1 MKRLLLAVS
10 LTVLAAGLSTA
21 VLAAEP
27 NKKEAAASGEGN
39 LKIWEWANFLLLA
52 GGLGYLI
59 RKHAGPYYAA
69 RAAGISKDLVESER
83 TAEAAAARAAEVDRR
98 LASLDTE
105 IAALRAESQK
115 ESAAEVERFA
125 QQTAAEIAKIG
136 ALGEQEI
143 RTAQKAAR
151 LDLQCYAAQLAV
163 DLAEQKVRARMDADT
178 EDRLVGGFVRGLH
191 PPAVRNLATMPVS
204 AVATR
209 YANALADVVTAAGS
223 ALAPQDALGELRSFA
238 SALESPELRNA
249 LITPAVPPAR
259 KRAVIGRVA
268 DILGLSRITRNFLFV
283 LIDRRRIA
291 EFSDVVNAFEQIL
304 DERLG
309 FARAQVAS
317 ARELTE
323 EQRAALTAVL
333 EKASDKRLRAQFA
346 VDASLIG
353 GVLARIGSTVY
364 DGSVRGQLQTLRRR
378 LSAESSS

>member
-1 MKRLLLAVS
+1 MKRLLLAIS

-191 PPAVRNLATMPVS
+191 PPAVGN
-204 AVATR
+204 
-209 YANALADVVTAAGS
+209 
-223 ALAPQDALGELRSFA
+223 
-238 SALESPELRNA
+238 
-249 LITPAVPPAR
+249 
-259 KRAVIGRVA
+259 
-268 DILGLSRITRNFLFV
+268 
-283 LIDRRRIA
+283 
-291 EFSDVVNAFEQIL
+291 
-304 DERLG
+304 
-309 FARAQVAS
+309 
-317 ARELTE
+317 
-323 EQRAALTAVL
+323 
-333 EKASDKRLRAQFA
+333 
-346 VDASLIG
+346 
-353 GVLARIGSTVY
+353 
-364 DGSVRGQLQTLRRR
+364 
-378 LSAESSS
+378 